1 MLCMTFRHK
10 NHTKNCLYSLW
21 IAFINR
27 LRSIS
32 QPIAFSLRSEWAHYV
47 KWRDESEDV
56 AQWPIVMLSGPIVS
70 LSLPTCEPQ
79 HPMCLSHVFCLNTN
93 HVICSS
99 LAATLLHKYRP
110 KYQIILLGV
119 NLFSRKRLKCQ
130 VNFSIISSFKT
141 FLNVLCLC
149 LSIYLV
155 ASPVCD
161 GDIRTKMAIFWA
173 I

>member
-1 MLCMTFRHK
+1 MSIIFKNSGRGQMSSFGSFLPAMYVIPGPGKSIDNFRHK
-10 NHTKNCLYSLW
+10 NYTKNCLYSLW

-79 HPMCLSHVFCLNTN
+79 HPICLSHVFCLNTN

-110 KYQIILLGV
+110 KYQ
-119 NLFSRKRLKCQ
+119 NHFPRS
-130 VNFSIISSFKT
+130 
-141 FLNVLCLC
+141 
-149 LSIYLV
+149 
-155 ASPVCD
+155 
-161 GDIRTKMAIFWA
+161 
-173 I
+173 